1 MKPHSMEEKISY
13 RLFLMGFLGLLFTAA
28 LCIFVF
34 HRAFTAQAW
43 DDLEKESDLIR
54 AGYDLTSEPQQLSFF
69 VTGDLRITLISPD
82 GDVIFESAT
91 DQPMEN
97 HLTRPEIV
105 QALQGSIGK
114 DIRDSQTMGYETYYY
129 AMQLPGGNILRVAQ
143 DAETVWSVYDGALPA
158 IVLSCV
164 ALMLAA
170 AILSTLLTRALVQP
184 VLNMTEDLDHIQDK
198 VPYKELIPFAES
210 IHADR
215 ILREN
220 NEKMRQDFTANVSHE
235 LKTPLTS
242 ISGYAELI
250 ETGIAKPE
258 DVPGFAQKIHGEA
271 SRMIQL
277 VNDILQ
283 LSSLDNASETSSMPE
298 MEVVDLLDVAKECV
312 ERQKLNAR
320 HAYITLTYLGESAP
334 VRGNRN
340 LLDELCQNL
349 CDNAIRYNRPGGKV
363 QIVTACTRDGHCSLT
378 VTDNGIGIPRE
389 SQSSVFE
396 RFYRVDKSRSKAT
409 GGTGLGL
416 AIVKHIALIHGA
428 RIKLESQVDVGTTI
442 TVTFPTASC
451 FFNHPAIHRLPAA
464 PGRRSLL
471 GPPRRESL
479 CAADCAPADA
489 AGLSP
494 AASRNVPPQGKA
506 LPTVDTVPHPA
517 AACRRPSGSPD
528 AGWPSA
534 SGEQLRRCT
543 AGWLH
548 AFLAARRFVCP
559 VCPSAEET
567 PLSRFLSGAAPHRSR
582 CGRPRCQKP
591 SLSLPVLRAS
601 KAQEAAC
608 FPRVHTAGALPPSP
622 L

>member
-34 HRAFTAQAW
+34 HRAFTDQAW

-129 AMQLPGGNILRVAQ
+129 AVQLPGGNILRVAQ

-158 IVLSCV
+158 IVLSCIV
-164 ALMLAA
+164 MMGAA
-170 AILSTLLTRALVQP
+170 AMMAGLLTRSLIQP
-184 VLNMTEDLDHIQDK
+184 ILKMTDDLEHIQEN

-210 IHADR
+210 IHSDR
-215 ILREN
+215 LLREN
-220 NEKMRQDFTANVSHE
+220 NEKMRQEFTANVSHE

-250 ETGIAKPE
+250 ETGIAKSA
-258 DVPGFAQKIHGEA
+258 DVPEFGRKIHVEA

-283 LSSLDNASETSSMPE
+283 LSHLDNVSETNDTPQ
-298 MEVVDLLDVAKECV
+298 METVDLLDVAKECV
-312 ERQKLNAR
+312 ERQKVNAQKSF
-320 HAYITLTYLGESAP
+320 ISLTYLGESAP
-334 VRGNRN
+334 VLGSRS

-363 QIVTACTRDGHCSLT
+363 QLITACTRDGHCTLT
-378 VTDNGIGIPRE
+378 VKDNGIGIPKE
-389 SQSSVFE
+389 AQSSVFE

-416 AIVKHIALIHGA
+416 SIVKHIVNFYHGSVKVESEVGKGSTFTV
-428 RIKLESQVDVGTTI
+428 KLQI
-442 TVTFPTASC
+442 
-451 FFNHPAIHRLPAA
+451 
-464 PGRRSLL
+464 
-471 GPPRRESL
+471 
-479 CAADCAPADA
+479 
-489 AGLSP
+489 
-494 AASRNVPPQGKA
+494 
-506 LPTVDTVPHPA
+506 
-517 AACRRPSGSPD
+517 
-528 AGWPSA
+528 
-534 SGEQLRRCT
+534 
-543 AGWLH
+543 
-548 AFLAARRFVCP
+548 
-559 VCPSAEET
+559 AE
-567 PLSRFLSGAAPHRSR
+567 A
-582 CGRPRCQKP
+582 K
-591 SLSLPVLRAS
+591 
-601 KAQEAAC
+601 
-608 FPRVHTAGALPPSP
+608 
-622 L
+622 